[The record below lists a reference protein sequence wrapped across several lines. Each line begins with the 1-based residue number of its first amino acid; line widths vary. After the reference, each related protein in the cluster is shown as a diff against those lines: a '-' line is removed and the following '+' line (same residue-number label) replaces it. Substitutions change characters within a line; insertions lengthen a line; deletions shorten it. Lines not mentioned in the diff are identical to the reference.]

1 MQLQLYRDLERQR
14 SRAWRNHGWL
24 SPHHTPYWW
33 KKSNCFCFCFFNT
46 GWSAEGVQGPTWN
59 ANSYSKSA
67 NQVNL
72 ANPFRSCRFVRSAM
86 EPILSAT
93 EASSSWCDQHW
104 SSLVTIHAG
113 KSFQLILCCKFL
125 LQENCH
131 GMFKTK
137 KKKNRG
143 ICDQFTERI
152 LANLYSIGIMISRL
166 LVHTGLSKGDQT
178 QYASIRYIL
187 KINFWFYSQIG
198 LSDWWMFKVKEETEY
213 TFW

>member
-1 MQLQLYRDLERQR
+1 MECQFLL
-14 SRAWRNHGWL
+14 
-24 SPHHTPYWW
+24 
-33 KKSNCFCFCFFNT
+33 KVK
-46 GWSAEGVQGPTWN
+46 
-59 ANSYSKSA
+59 KSA

-72 ANPFRSCRFVRSAM
+72 ANSFSSCRFVRSAM
-86 EPILSAT
+86 EPILAVT

-113 KSFQLILCCKFL
+113 KSFQLIPCCKFL

-152 LANLYSIGIMISRL
+152 VANLYSIGAYRFIERRSDPIC
-166 LVHTGLSKGDQT
+166 T
-178 QYASIRYIL
+178 ASIVCSYQVYPQ
-187 KINFWFYSQIG
+187 N
-198 LSDWWMFKVKEETEY
+198 
-213 TFW
+213 